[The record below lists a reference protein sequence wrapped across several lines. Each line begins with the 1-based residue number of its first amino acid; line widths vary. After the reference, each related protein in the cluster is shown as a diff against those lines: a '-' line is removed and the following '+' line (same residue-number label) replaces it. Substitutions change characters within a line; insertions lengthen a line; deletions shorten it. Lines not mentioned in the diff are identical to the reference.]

1 MQNCTTRASSPLLLR
16 SLKLDPNKIL
26 RPCDIILGGIWL
38 GPGSSG
44 SVGGN
49 GNHVDLGQE
58 NANDVIQAAINVGI
72 NTI

>member
-38 GPGSSG
+38 GPGSG